1 MMVSRDSVNG
11 AATTEDRSRL
21 PEPASH
27 HDGAYPE
34 VEALLLPTGALDVLL
49 AGCTDAILIVDDQN
63 VVRRLNPLASE
74 LLPEVLPGS
83 RLDESA
89 VPALREALAEGRR
102 DFCATH
108 RDHELLGRSAAL
120 AAGLTAWYV
129 RDVTAER
136 DRENALLAERRRKSF
151 LAHASAALAGT
162 LSPGRVLSLAARL
175 PVGRIAEHCAAAMSD
190 GAAAM
195 VATASQDGVT
205 LRRTRHTSV
214 LRRLSAVSDP
224 TAEPLGDPAGNP
236 GEQDKELLAELL
248 PDVPAARSLPAQGS
262 PDDTDDEIMLLP
274 LTAGTDVHGVLAM
287 ATAPGMSR
295 HDRILLRDYAQRVS
309 TALEGA
315 RVHSERSRIAESL
328 RSALLPPA
336 LPEPPGLSLGSAY
349 RASAEATRIG
359 GDFLD
364 VHEEPGGGRW
374 TFSLGDVCGKGVDAA
389 VLTGQ
394 VRQSLRTAS
403 LVSAGPAAR
412 LELLNRVM
420 LQAGDGRFAT
430 VVTGAMT
437 TVEGGGARIRLANG
451 GHPRPLV
458 LRRDGTVESLETAG
472 MLVGALDEASFLE
485 TETELA
491 PGESLLLYT
500 DGVTEARDESGEM
513 FEEERLQEELATCG
527 GLQAQAV
534 ANRVQQRVFEFLHGN
549 DHDDIAILVIQAASV
564 GAPPGTAEDAG
575 THPSE

>member
-21 PEPASH
+21 QEPASR
-27 HDGAYPE
+27 HDGTHPE
-34 VEALLLPTGALDVLL
+34 VEALSLPTGALDVLL

-74 LLPEVLPGS
+74 LLPEVLPGA
-83 RLDESA
+83 RLDECA
-89 VPALREALAEGRR
+89 VPALREALTEERR
-102 DFCATH
+102 DFCAAH
-108 RDHELLGRSAAL
+108 RDHELLGRSVTL

-129 RDVTAER
+129 RDVTSER

-175 PVGRIAEHCAAAMSD
+175 PVGRIAGHCAAAMSD

-205 LRRTRHTSV
+205 FRRTRRSAV
-214 LRRLSAVSDP
+214 LRRLSAVADP
-224 TAEPLGDPAGNP
+224 TAEPLGDHAGTP
-236 GEQDKELLAELL
+236 GEHDQELLAELL
-248 PDVPAARSLPAQGS
+248 PEVPSARSLPAAC
-262 PDDTDDEIMLLP
+262 DDPDDEIMLLP
-274 LTAGTDVHGVLAM
+274 LTAGTDVHGVLAL
-287 ATAPGMSR
+287 TASPGMSR

-309 TALEGA
+309 TALEAA
-315 RVHSERSRIAESL
+315 RVHAERSRIAESL

-364 VHEEPGGGRW
+364 VHEEPEGGRW

-430 VVTGAMT
+430 VVTGAVT
-437 TVEGGGARIRLANG
+437 TIEGGGARIRLANG

-458 LRRDGTVESLETAG
+458 LRQNGDVESLETAG
-472 MLVGALDEASFLE
+472 MLVGALAEASFLE
-485 TETELA
+485 TETHLA

-513 FEEERLQEELATCG
+513 FEEERLQEELARCG
-527 GLQAQAV
+527 GLPARAV
-534 ANRVQQRVFEFLHGN
+534 ADRVQQRVFEFLHGN
-549 DHDDIAILVIQAASV
+549 DHDDIAILVIQAEPTS
-564 GAPPGTAEDAG
+564 PPEGIDEDTAG
-575 THPSE
+575 HPPE